1 MPLFLA
7 AVGAT
12 DAPPRWWTSRRW
24 MSHTV
29 LALDRDTERAALS
42 KVADKGV
49 DAAAEVRARAAA
61 AAGCVHAQRR
71 GLRVRARGRQPAMML
86 PTTPQLDFLKGAGV
100 VAQNANTSNTV
111 VRGACRIARAGTHG
125 LPRRERRGLAV
136 WV

>member
-1 MPLFLA
+1 
-7 AVGAT
+7 
-12 DAPPRWWTSRRW
+12 

-71 GLRVRARGRQPAMML
+71 G
-86 PTTPQLDFLKGAGV
+86 
-100 VAQNANTSNTV
+100 
-111 VRGACRIARAGTHG
+111 
-125 LPRRERRGLAV
+125 
-136 WV
+136 